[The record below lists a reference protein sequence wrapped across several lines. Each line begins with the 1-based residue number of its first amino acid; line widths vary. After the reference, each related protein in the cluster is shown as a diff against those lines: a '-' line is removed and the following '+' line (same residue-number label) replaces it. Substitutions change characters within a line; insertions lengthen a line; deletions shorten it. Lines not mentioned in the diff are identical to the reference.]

1 MSGNSTNFVAGGTI
15 RPSRFVKIDT
25 SADYRVKEADANE
38 ALIGISQVGTNRAPL
53 SDVVT
58 TNNAAVEGEQL
69 KVFGFSDFALLEAGA
84 AIANGEFLKSDA
96 DGKGVPALTTGTVSQ
111 NVGAIAMETASASGE
126 LIRVQVVINT
136 PRPVIS

>member
-25 SADYRVKEADANE
+25 SADYRVIEATAND

-53 SDVVT
+53 SDVVST
-58 TNNAAVEGEQL
+58 SNAAVVNEQL
-69 KVFGFSDFALLEAGA
+69 KVYGFADFALLEAGA
-84 AIANGEFLKSDA
+84 AIANGEFLKSDSV
-96 DGKGVPALTTGTVSQ
+96 GRGIPSLLTGTVSQ
-111 NVGAIAMETASASGE
+111 NVGAIALETASAAGE
-126 LIRVQVVINT
+126 MIRVQVVINT